1 MATLPERSEI
11 RRKAV
16 DSLLPQVDSVTIRAG
31 DNNLGDANKFY
42 GCEYFEGYVFI
53 CDDDLI
59 YSPGY
64 VDFMIG
70 QIEKHGRKAV
80 ISLHGRIFNKF
91 PITSYTRDFERI
103 FCLRG
108 NDKERQVHIV
118 GTGVLAFHSDAINLS
133 IDYFESKNMADIWF
147 SIACDKQGVK
157 RIVPAFEKGLVKHLN
172 PKNTIAST
180 LVNGHEKQVNACNS
194 ITWKSL

>member
-11 RRKAV
+11 RRQAV
-16 DSLLPQVDSVTIRAG
+16 DSLLPQVDSVTVRAG

-42 GCEYFEGYVFI
+42 QCDKFDGYVFI

-59 YSPGY
+59 YSHGY
-64 VDFMIG
+64 VDFMIEE
-70 QIEKHGRKAV
+70 IEKHNRKAI

-108 NDKERQVHIV
+108 NKKEQSVHIV
-118 GTGVLAFHSDAINLS
+118 GTGVLAFHS
-133 IDYFESKNMADIWF
+133 
-147 SIACDKQGVK
+147 
-157 RIVPAFEKGLVKHLN
+157 
-172 PKNTIAST
+172 ST
-180 LVNGHEKQVNACNS
+180 LS
-194 ITWKSL
+194 